1 METVHAV
8 CPHDCYDTCG
18 LTVTADQD
26 RIVRIAGD
34 ADHPITQGFLC
45 FKVNRYQ
52 ERLYHRDRIR
62 YPLRR
67 VGPKGSG
74 KFERVSWG
82 EALAEVASALR
93 IIVDQYG
100 GEAVL
105 PYSFAGNMGLLSQ
118 GSMDQ
123 RFFHALGAS
132 RLDRTIC
139 TAAASA
145 ALQHVYGM
153 QLGPDPETLPRAR
166 LVVLWGTNSMATN
179 IHQVPLL
186 DALMKAGGEVW
197 CVDPLKTATADRAT
211 QHIPIRPGSDY
222 ALAMGLA
229 RAVIDRGQIDQN
241 FVDERVHGFAAF
253 RDASRPWS
261 RERVLSETG
270 LSDDLFTAFLAKI
283 TRVRP
288 LLFRTGYGVQR
299 QDDGAKVIWAIS
311 CLSIIL
317 GAPKHVGG
325 GHLVGNSGAFGIDM
339 SRLTRP
345 DLIPGSRPRRINMLQ
360 LGKALNQLN
369 HPPVKALMVYNS
381 NPAATAPDQ
390 RAVHQGLQRRDLLTI
405 VHEQMMT
412 DTARWADWVFPAA
425 MAMETLDIHTSYWHR
440 YVQLSQPATRPW
452 GESVSNTEYFR
463 RLAEALGM
471 NHPALQA
478 SDEQLIDDA
487 IDATHPGMV
496 GINRAS
502 LMARPV
508 QKVRLE
514 ADTRPFV
521 DTPIPTGDGRFHLEP
536 LPVGADPTVT
546 GERPHDALIFLSP
559 SRRETIKSSFGNV
572 VPVVK
577 VDIPEIFMHPEDVVA
592 RGLKDGDWLRVFNH
606 QGETRMRLKESLIP
620 PRGTAV
626 SYAVRWNGAADGTNV
641 NQLTSQRLSDYGGG
655 ATFYSTWV
663 LVAPCP

>member
-1 METVHAV
+1 MKTVHAV

-18 LTVTADQD
+18 LTVTVDQD

-34 ADHPITQGFLC
+34 AAHPITQGFLC

-52 ERLYHRDRIR
+52 DRLYHPDRIR

-67 VGPKGSG
+67 IGPKGSG
-74 KFERVSWG
+74 KFERLSWDQ
-82 EALAEVASALR
+82 ALAEVASALGT
-93 IIVDQYG
+93 IVDEYG

-105 PYSFAGNMGLLSQ
+105 PYSFSGNMGVLSE
-118 GSMDQ
+118 GSMDR

-139 TAAASA
+139 TAAAGA
-145 ALQHVYGM
+145 ALRHVYGS

-166 LVVLWGTNSMATN
+166 LVVLWGTNPMATN
-179 IHQVPLL
+179 IHEVPLL
-186 DALMKAGGEVW
+186 DAVQTAGGEVW
-197 CVDPLKTATADRAT
+197 CVDPLRTATADRAT
-211 QHIPIRPGSDY
+211 QHVQIRPGSDY
-222 ALAMGLA
+222 ALAMGLS
-229 RAVIDRGQIDQN
+229 RAVIDLGHVDQA
-241 FVDERVHGFAAF
+241 FVAERVQGFGDF
-253 RDASRPWS
+253 REATRPWT

-270 LSDDLFTAFLAKI
+270 LSDDRFTAFLAQI
-283 TRVRP
+283 TRERP

-317 GAPKHVGG
+317 GTPQHVGG
-325 GHLVGNSGAFGIDM
+325 GHLVTNSGAFGIDTK
-339 SRLTRP
+339 RLTRP
-345 DLIPGSRPRRINMLQ
+345 DLIPGSLPRRVNMLE
-360 LGKALNQLN
+360 LGDALNQLDD
-369 HPPVKALMVYNS
+369 PPVKALIVYNS

-390 RAVHQGLQRRDLLTI
+390 RAVHQGLQREDLFTI

-412 DTARWADWVFPAA
+412 DTARYADWVFPAA

-440 YVQLSQPATRPW
+440 YIQLSEPATRPW
-452 GESVSNTEYFR
+452 GESVSNTEFFR
-463 RLAEALGM
+463 RLAKAMGM
-471 NHPALQA
+471 NQAALRA
-478 SDEQLIDDA
+478 TDEQLIDDA
-487 IDATHPGMV
+487 LDASHPWMK
-496 GINRAS
+496 GIVRES

-521 DTPIPTGDGRFHLEP
+521 DTPIPTKDGRFHLEP
-536 LPVGADPTVT
+536 LPVGTEPRKVVD
-546 GERPHDALIFLSP
+546 RPSDALNLLSP

-572 VPVVK
+572 MAVVK
-577 VDIPEIFMHPEDVVA
+577 TDVPEILMHPEDVA
-592 RGLKDGDWLRVFNH
+592 SRGLKDGDWLRVFNH
-606 QGETRMRLKESLIP
+606 QGETRMRLKESRVP
-620 PRGTAV
+620 PPGTVV

-663 LVAPCP
+663 QVAPCQ